1 MDNKHIHA
9 SRIINVNLK
18 NKFDSIDSNS
28 IKESELDEYDII
40 FKVDEIIENNN
51 ILCISGFIGYSFD
64 ETSVKFIYDMNENK
78 IYIANNYRLM
88 NFEKEYELFNN
99 TYQIS
104 YDKEWTYE
112 KINDDYLLKEKEIN
126 VNYKKID
133 DTSVP
138 YYRFPRTKDGIS
150 IVRVIYNIFTIFQD
164 ENAIKPSII
173 IPNSLNIY
181 NSIKK
186 E

>member
-1 MDNKHIHA
+1 MENKHIYT

-28 IKESELDEYDII
+28 IKESDIDEYDII
-40 FKVDEIIENNN
+40 FKADEIIENNN

-64 ETSVKFIYDMNENK
+64 ETSVKFIYDINENK
-78 IYIANNYRLM
+78 IYIASNYRLM
-88 NFEKEYELFNN
+88 NFKQEYDLFTN

-104 YDKEWTYE
+104 YDKEWKYE
-112 KINDDYLLKEKEIN
+112 KINDDYLIQEKEIN
-126 VNYKKID
+126 VKYKKID
-133 DTSVP
+133 DTSIP

-164 ENAIKPSII
+164 ENTIKPVII

-181 NSIKK
+181 NSITQ
-186 E
+186 